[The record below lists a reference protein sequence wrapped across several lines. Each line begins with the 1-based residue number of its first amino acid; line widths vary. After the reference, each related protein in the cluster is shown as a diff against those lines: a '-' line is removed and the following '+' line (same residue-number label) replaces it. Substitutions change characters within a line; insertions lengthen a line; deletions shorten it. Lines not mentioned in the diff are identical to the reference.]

1 MKKNSLNSV
10 ENLPKN
16 AGEFLLR
23 IFSNENNQIGL
34 TKDQIL
40 ELNNLFKN
48 ILKLRQEDQLSLP
61 FLAKSLFGD
70 KIHNKNDQ
78 SSKTAAL

>member
-23 IFSNENNQIGL
+23 IFSNENNYVGL

-48 ILKLRQEDQLSLP
+48 ILKL
-61 FLAKSLFGD
+61 K
-70 KIHNKNDQ
+70 
-78 SSKTAAL
+78 